1 MRSGGGPAPN
11 MQGKDT
17 LRHLHRP
24 MGQRFPLLDRSAPSD
39 QPQGAR
45 MKSAR
50 TRLLTLL
57 LAAAAAPT
65 VMAAEHVVTQKNKA
79 FGVKKLRVKAG
90 DVIKFTNEDNFAHNV
105 FSLSTAKSFDTGSF
119 GNGQVKSVTFD
130 KPGKVEVECAIH
142 PDMRLDVE
150 VEP

>member
-1 MRSGGGPAPN
+1 
-11 MQGKDT
+11 
-17 LRHLHRP
+17 
-24 MGQRFPLLDRSAPSD
+24 
-39 QPQGAR
+39 

-57 LAAAAAPT
+57 LAAAAAPS

-90 DVIKFTNEDNFAHNV
+90 DVIKFTNEDNLAHNV
-105 FSLSTAKSFDTGSF
+105 FSLSTANSFDTGAF